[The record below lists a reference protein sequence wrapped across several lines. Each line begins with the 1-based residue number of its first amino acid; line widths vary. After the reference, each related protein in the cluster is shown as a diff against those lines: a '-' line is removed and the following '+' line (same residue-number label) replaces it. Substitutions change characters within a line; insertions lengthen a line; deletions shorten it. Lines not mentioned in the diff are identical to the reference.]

1 MMRVII
7 QPDGMQRI
15 LENTPQYHI
24 DVTDIRQLEV
34 TEKEKALDE
43 KRAEMSHQV
52 IQTDEWP
59 LFDVRITKIED
70 QKHRIHISFDN
81 IIFDGWSM
89 FHLLDEWAE
98 VYRNGKAEMSI
109 TLSFRDYVLGL
120 EQIKSTS
127 AYEKDKKILGRPGG
141 DFCGRTG
148 SATCKERKPDYRA
161 AFLSPERKTV
171 TERMAVCKR
180 RGGKTGGNAFCSFD
194 ECLCGDSPLVEQ

>member
-1 MMRVII
+1 MGNVATHCYFELDA
-7 QPDGMQRI
+7 DGLILSAQRTAVESVDTEATDDACYYPAGWYAAHTGRI
-15 LENTPQYHI
+15 LPSIHI

-120 EQIKSTS
+120 EQIKVYLG
-127 AYEKDKKILGRPGG
+127 AYG
-141 DFCGRTG
+141 
-148 SATCKERKPDYRA
+148 ER
-161 AFLSPERKTV
+161 
-171 TERMAVCKR
+171 
-180 RGGKTGGNAFCSFD
+180 
-194 ECLCGDSPLVEQ
+194 

>member
-1 MMRVII
+1 M
-7 QPDGMQRI
+7 
-15 LENTPQYHI
+15 
-24 DVTDIRQLEV
+24 
-34 TEKEKALDE
+34 TEERKGIDE

-89 FHLLDEWAE
+89 FHLLNEWAE
-98 VYRNGKAEMSI
+98 VYRNGKAEMPI

-127 AYEKDKKILGRPGG
+127 AYEKDKKYWEDRVET
-141 DFCGRTG
+141 FCGRNRICRLQRTKARLQSSVSVAGAQNCHRKNG
-148 SATCKERKPDYRA
+148 S
-161 AFLSPERKTV
+161 L
-171 TERMAVCKR
+171 
-180 RGGKTGGNAFCSFD
+180 
-194 ECLCGDSPLVEQ
+194 

>member
-70 QKHRIHISFDN
+70 QKHRIHISFVNLIQKGEELIQVKLKITWQIICRN
-81 IIFDGWSM
+81 ICC
-89 FHLLDEWAE
+89 HL
-98 VYRNGKAEMSI
+98 I
-109 TLSFRDYVLGL
+109 
-120 EQIKSTS
+120 
-127 AYEKDKKILGRPGG
+127 
-141 DFCGRTG
+141 
-148 SATCKERKPDYRA
+148 
-161 AFLSPERKTV
+161 
-171 TERMAVCKR
+171 
-180 RGGKTGGNAFCSFD
+180 
-194 ECLCGDSPLVEQ
+194 

>member
-1 MMRVII
+1 MGNVATHCYFELDADGLDTECAETAWNLLIQRHGMMRVII

-89 FHLLDEWAE
+89 FHLLNEWAE
-98 VYRNGKAEMSI
+98 VYRNGNAEMPI

-127 AYEKDKKILGRPGG
+127 AYEKDKK
-141 DFCGRTG
+141 
-148 SATCKERKPDYRA
+148 
-161 AFLSPERKTV
+161 
-171 TERMAVCKR
+171 
-180 RGGKTGGNAFCSFD
+180 
-194 ECLCGDSPLVEQ
+194 